1 VPGGPW
7 WFIAIHAL
15 GLCWAE
21 CHWKKEFF
29 FRIFPFSPFD
39 IVATIPPHSSSFPIL
54 FSPGAELN
62 GGHFR
67 TRQIS
72 FAHRPQ
78 HSTGQK
84 ESPTFVVKKIYS
96 NFSFVFLLCII
107 NIYHQFTSLRLP
119 ELYLMSTV
127 LFLEGR
133 AGANPGILRGPL
145 NFSVPLRKFT
155 FSRYYIQFFFLFLF
169 FFSLLF

>member
-1 VPGGPW
+1 MVYCYPCARPV
-7 WFIAIHAL
+7 L
-15 GLCWAE
+15 GRVSLE
-21 CHWKKEFF
+21 KRIFLPNIS
-29 FRIFPFSPFD
+29 IFPFRYRCNYTPTF
-39 IVATIPPHSSSFPIL
+39 IFFPNTV
-54 FSPGAELN
+54 FAGS
-62 GGHFR
+62 R
-67 TRQIS
+67 TEWWALS
-72 FAHRPQ
+72 DKANPFAHCPQ